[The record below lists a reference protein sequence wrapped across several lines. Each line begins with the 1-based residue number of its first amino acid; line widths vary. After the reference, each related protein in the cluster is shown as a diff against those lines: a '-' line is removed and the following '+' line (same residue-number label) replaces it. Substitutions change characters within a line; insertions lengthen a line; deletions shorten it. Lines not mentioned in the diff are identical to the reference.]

1 MKIRRQF
8 FALLLWPMRRL
19 ASRKLGSGMHVL
31 LQDVPF
37 APEDAE
43 VRRSAAGVSQFH
55 VPLLE
60 PTM

>member
-1 MKIRRQF
+1 MKIRLQF

-19 ASRKLGSGMHVL
+19 ASRKFDSGTPVL
-31 LQDVPF
+31 LRDIPF

-43 VRRSAAGVSQFH
+43 VRRSVAGVSQFY

-60 PTM
+60 STM